1 MNSKK
6 YWEARE
12 KQKLKEQLK
21 DVKKLENELKSVFS
35 KASKDIEKEIFSLF
49 TKYAE
54 DNNLNYA
61 QASQLL
67 TSQEFK
73 QWRYDL
79 KGYIDLIEQTDDEQ
93 LLLELNTLAM
103 KSRISRLEEMLYQVN
118 KHIDESF
125 KTFENGLGDLLEG
138 SVSDSYYKTI
148 YDIHKFTGVGTTFAF
163 VDKEMIEEILS
174 YPWSGFDF
182 RTRVKINRDEFKKV
196 VKQEITQMIIQG
208 KGSKEVTESIAKKA
222 GTSLSNAS
230 RIVHTEHSWVM
241 GESSA
246 RAMKETGVE
255 WYEYSAALDDRTCS
269 TCGPLDGKTF
279 ELSKRTPGENASPM
293 HPRCRCTELPVVDL
307 DLKDS
312 YRFAR
317 DKEGK
322 AIKVPQS
329 MTYKEWKK
337 EFGID

>member
-148 YDIHKFTGVGTTFAF
+148 YDIHKLTGVGTTFAF
-163 VDKEMIEEILS
+163 VNKEMIEEILS
-174 YPWSGFDF
+174 YPWSGLNYSE
-182 RTRVKINRDEFKKV
+182 RIWKNREKLKSTI
-196 VKQEITQMIIQG
+196 KEEITQMVIQG
-208 KGSKEVTESIAKKA
+208 KGSREVSKSVAEKMN
-222 GTSLSNAS
+222 TSLSNAS
-230 RIVHTEHSWVM
+230 RLVHTEHSYVM
-241 GESSA
+241 GEASA
-246 RAMKETGVE
+246 RGMEETGVE
-255 WYEYSAALDDRTCS
+255 KYEILATLDQRTSDICQRMDGEVFYLKDRTVGVNCS
-269 TCGPLDGKTF
+269 PF
-279 ELSKRTPGENASPM
+279 
-293 HPRCRCTELPVVDL
+293 H
-307 DLKDS
+307 
-312 YRFAR
+312 
-317 DKEGK
+317 
-322 AIKVPQS
+322 
-329 MTYKEWKK
+329 
-337 EFGID
+337 

>member
-125 KTFENGLGDLLEG
+125 KTFENGLGDLLKG

-148 YDIHKFTGVGTTFAF
+148 YDIHKFIGVGTTFAF
-163 VDKEMIEEILS
+163 VDKKMIEEILS
-174 YPWSGFDF
+174 YPWSGLNYSE
-182 RTRVKINRDEFKKV
+182 RIWKNRDKLKNVIKE
-196 VKQEITQMIIQG
+196 EITQMVIQG
-208 KGSKEVTESIAKKA
+208 KGSKEVSKSVAERLN
-222 GTSLSNAS
+222 TSLSNAS
-230 RIVHTEHSWVM
+230 RLVHTEHSYVM
-241 GESSA
+241 SEASA
-246 RAMKETGVE
+246 RSMKETGVE
-255 WYEYSAALDDRTCS
+255 KYEILATLDQRTSDICQRMDGEVFYLKDRTVGVNCS
-269 TCGPLDGKTF
+269 PF
-279 ELSKRTPGENASPM
+279 
-293 HPRCRCTELPVVDL
+293 H
-307 DLKDS
+307 
-312 YRFAR
+312 
-317 DKEGK
+317 
-322 AIKVPQS
+322 
-329 MTYKEWKK
+329 
-337 EFGID
+337 

>member
-6 YWEARE
+6 YWEDRE

-21 DVKKLENELKSVFS
+21 DVKKLENELKKVFA
-35 KASKDIEKEIFSLF
+35 KASKDIEKEIFTLF

-67 TSQEFK
+67 TSKEFK
-73 QWRYDL
+73 EWRYDL
-79 KGYIDLIEQTDDEQ
+79 KEYIQLIEQTGDEQ

-118 KHIDESF
+118 KHIDNTF
-125 KTFENGLGDLLEG
+125 KTFEGGVYDLLEG
-138 SVSDSYYKTI
+138 SVSSSYYKTI

-174 YPWSGFDF
+174 YPWSGLNYSE
-182 RTRVKINRDEFKKV
+182 RIWNNRKKL
-196 VKQEITQMIIQG
+196 KSTIKEEITQMVIQG
-208 KGSKEVTESIAKKA
+208 KGSREVSKSVAEKMN
-222 GTSLSNAS
+222 TSLSNAY
-230 RIVHTEHSWVM
+230 RLVHTEHSYVM
-241 GESSA
+241 GEASA
-246 RAMKETGVE
+246 RSMQETGIE
-255 WYEYSAALDDRTCS
+255 RYQFIATLDNRTSKICQGLDNKIFDLKDRS
-269 TCGPLDGKTF
+269 VGV
-279 ELSKRTPGENASPM
+279 NASPM
-293 HPRCRCTELPVVDL
+293 HPRCRSCEVPVVDL
-307 DLKDS
+307 DLKES

-317 DKEGK
+317 DKEGN

>member
-6 YWEARE
+6 YWEDRE

-21 DVKKLENELKSVFS
+21 DVKKLESELKKVFT
-35 KASKDIEKEIFSLF
+35 KASKDIEREIFSLF

-67 TSQEFK
+67 TSKEFK
-73 QWRYDL
+73 QWKYDL
-79 KGYIDLIEQTDDEQ
+79 KGYMKLIEQTGDEQ

-118 KHIDESF
+118 KYIDETF
-125 KTFENGLGDLLEG
+125 KTFEGGVYDLLEG
-138 SVSDSYYKTI
+138 SVSKSYYQTI
-148 YDIHKFTGVGTTFAF
+148 YDTHKFIGVGASFSF

-182 RTRVKINRDEFKKV
+182 KTRIKINRDEFKKI

-208 KGSKEVTESIAKKA
+208 NGSKEVAKSIAKKA
-222 GTSLSNAS
+222 GTSLSNAY
-230 RIVHTEHSWVM
+230 RLVHTEHSWVM
-241 GESSA
+241 GEATAKAYKELDVEYYQYSSA
-246 RAMKETGVE
+246 
-255 WYEYSAALDDRTCS
+255 LDKRTCS
-269 TCGPLDGKTF
+269 DCGKWDGEIIK
-279 ELSKRTPGENASPM
+279 LSERVVGVNASPL
-293 HPRCRCTELPVVDL
+293 HPMCRCTELPYIEDNY
-307 DLKDS
+307 S
-312 YRFAR
+312 TRFAR
-317 DKEGK
+317 DAEGK
-322 AIKVPQS
+322 GIEVPS
-329 MTYKEWKK
+329 NMTYKQWKK